1 MNDEEI
7 EIIKRELKAKDKL
20 IKVISRINKLPDA
33 QRKILEA
40 MNLIGPNH
48 DKEMDVLIKDHKEIK
63 KWFKGIEKK
72 KSGYEG
78 MSVEAILE
86 HISIGKMPTG

>member
-63 KWFKGIEKK
+63 KWFKGIEKQ

-78 MSVEAILE
+78 LSVEDILKR
-86 HISIGKMPTG
+86 ISV